1 MTVRYIPNT
10 GNNALFFV
18 SAGRGVLYL
27 LDSLAG
33 TVSETYDANVGDGH
47 CVMTLPF
54 RNSSRIMMSIYT
66 SDQVRVGC
74 ASARNWDAQKALPRG
89 GGCAQSA
96 RVNYAQG
103 RRVGQAKGIRGCST
117 VLVSSA
123 AGIVPTVVLV
133 SNRGACGKSQTVSPW
148 AAASDCAGP

>member
-74 ASARNWDAQKALPRG
+74 ASARNWDAQKALPHG
-89 GGCAQSA
+89 GGVRTEPTGGLRTGQKGGASKGYTGVQHCVGVISS
-96 RVNYAQG
+96 RD
-103 RRVGQAKGIRGCST
+103 RSHSFVGQQSR
-117 VLVSSA
+117 
-123 AGIVPTVVLV
+123 
-133 SNRGACGKSQTVSPW
+133 RMR
-148 AAASDCAGP
+148 